1 MFTPVSATFCVY
13 AFTNRFRCIVYGRSV
28 INIAQRFVRI
38 WSSASVSF
46 LLIASCKRELPVVVG
61 KMALTNILLLSQISG
76 YIVALILSLCIIIP
90 MSLHQDEFRGHCL
103 LFSTGTWQETDGQF
117 VVNWASQAYCN
128 YTIFIGLMLLL
139 TSTVQIY
146 RLSLLM
152 YRGEDSSFL
161 SAFIDVV
168 SSILLTT
175 ITLVAAIIVTLGFM
189 TWCQCMTKR
198 FPSCELAAG
207 NDIDKAD
214 GIDTSGFHI
223 ELGAA
228 QFGTWTS
235 LSIWVGLSVFAVLK
249 LLRYHQ
255 LENMKVSMYRERQ
268 RLIEAA
274 RSNEI
279 QEPN

>member
-1 MFTPVSATFCVY
+1 
-13 AFTNRFRCIVYGRSV
+13 
-28 INIAQRFVRI
+28 
-38 WSSASVSF
+38 
-46 LLIASCKRELPVVVG
+46 
-61 KMALTNILLLSQISG
+61 MALTNVLLLSQISG
-76 YIVALILSLCIIIP
+76 YVVALVLSLCIVIP

-103 LFSTGTWQETDGQF
+103 LFSTGKWQESDGQI

-128 YTIFIGLMLLL
+128 YTIFVGLLL
-139 TSTVQIY
+139 LLVSAVQIY
-146 RLSLLM
+146 RLSLYM

-168 SSILLTT
+168 SSIFLTMF
-175 ITLVAAIIVTLGFM
+175 TLIAAIIITLGFM

-228 QFGTWTS
+228 QFGAWSS

-274 RSNEI
+274 KNNEVQDI
-279 QEPN
+279 S

>member
-1 MFTPVSATFCVY
+1 
-13 AFTNRFRCIVYGRSV
+13 
-28 INIAQRFVRI
+28 
-38 WSSASVSF
+38 
-46 LLIASCKRELPVVVG
+46 
-61 KMALTNILLLSQISG
+61 MALTNILLLSQIAG
-76 YIVALILSLCIIIP
+76 YVVALILSLCIIVP

-103 LFSTGTWQETDGQF
+103 LFSTGVWQESDGQF
-117 VVNWASQAYCN
+117 VVKWASQAYCN
-128 YTIFIGLMLLL
+128 YTIFVGLVLLIA
-139 TSTVQIY
+139 SAVQIY

-152 YRGEDSSFL
+152 YRSEDSSFL
-161 SAFIDVV
+161 SAFVDVV
-168 SSILLTT
+168 TSIILTT
-175 ITLVAAIIVTLGFM
+175 VTLIAAIIVTLGFM

-228 QFGTWTS
+228 QFGIWSS

-268 RLIEAA
+268 KLIEATT
-274 RSNEI
+274 SGTQQ
-279 QEPN
+279 QEPS

>member
-1 MFTPVSATFCVY
+1 
-13 AFTNRFRCIVYGRSV
+13 
-28 INIAQRFVRI
+28 
-38 WSSASVSF
+38 
-46 LLIASCKRELPVVVG
+46 
-61 KMALTNILLLSQISG
+61 MALTNILLLSQISG
-76 YIVALILSLCIIIP
+76 YVVALVLSLCIIIP

-103 LFSTGTWQETDGQF
+103 LFSTGKWQESDGQI

-128 YTIFIGLMLLL
+128 YTIFVGLVLLL
-139 TSTVQIY
+139 VSAIQIY
-146 RLSLLM
+146 RLSLYM

-168 SSILLTT
+168 SSIFITM
-175 ITLVAAIIVTLGFM
+175 ITLIAAIIITLGFM

-228 QFGTWTS
+228 QFGAWSS

-274 RSNEI
+274 RSNEV
-279 QEPN
+279 QEIS

>member
-1 MFTPVSATFCVY
+1 
-13 AFTNRFRCIVYGRSV
+13 
-28 INIAQRFVRI
+28 
-38 WSSASVSF
+38 
-46 LLIASCKRELPVVVG
+46 
-61 KMALTNILLLSQISG
+61 MALTNILLLSQISG
-76 YIVALILSLCIIIP
+76 YIVAFILSLCIIIP
-90 MSLHQDEFRGHCL
+90 MGLHQDEFRGHCL
-103 LFSTGTWQETDGQF
+103 LFSTGTWQESDGQF
-117 VVNWASQAYCN
+117 VVNWASHAYCH
-128 YTIFIGLMLLL
+128 YTIFVGLFLLL
-139 TSTVQIY
+139 TSAIQIY
-146 RLSLLM
+146 RLSVLM

-168 SSILLTT
+168 SSIVLTT
-175 ITLVAAIIVTLGFM
+175 VTLIAAIIVTLGFM
-189 TWCQCMTKR
+189 TWCQNMTKR

-279 QEPN
+279 QEVN

>member
-1 MFTPVSATFCVY
+1 MTLS
-13 AFTNRFRCIVYGRSV
+13 
-28 INIAQRFVRI
+28 
-38 WSSASVSF
+38 
-46 LLIASCKRELPVVVG
+46 
-61 KMALTNILLLSQISG
+61 NILLLSQIAG
-76 YIVALILSLCIIIP
+76 YVVALILSLCIIVP

-103 LFSTGTWQETDGQF
+103 LFSTGVWQESDGQF
-117 VVNWASQAYCN
+117 VVNWTSQLYCN
-128 YTIFIGLMLLL
+128 YTIFVGLILLI
-139 TSTVQIY
+139 TSTIQIY
-146 RLSLLM
+146 RLSLFM

-161 SAFIDVV
+161 SAFVDVV
-168 SSILLTT
+168 TSIVLTT
-175 ITLVAAIIVTLGFM
+175 VTLIAAIIVTLGFM

-228 QFGTWTS
+228 QFGIWSS

-268 RLIEAA
+268 RLIEATT
-274 RSNEI
+274 SNQQ
-279 QEPN
+279 QEQS

>member
-1 MFTPVSATFCVY
+1 
-13 AFTNRFRCIVYGRSV
+13 
-28 INIAQRFVRI
+28 
-38 WSSASVSF
+38 
-46 LLIASCKRELPVVVG
+46 
-61 KMALTNILLLSQISG
+61 MALTNILLLSQIAG
-76 YIVALILSLCIIIP
+76 YVVALILSLCIIVP

-103 LFSTGTWQETDGQF
+103 LFSTGVWQESDGQF

-128 YTIFIGLMLLL
+128 YTIFVGLMLFIA
-139 TSTVQIY
+139 SAVQIY
-146 RLSLLM
+146 RMSLLM
-152 YRGEDSSFL
+152 YRSEDSSFL
-161 SAFIDVV
+161 SAFVDVV
-168 SSILLTT
+168 TSIILTT
-175 ITLVAAIIVTLGFM
+175 ITLVAAITVTLGFM
-189 TWCQCMTKR
+189 TWCQYMTKR

-228 QFGTWTS
+228 QFGIWSS

-268 RLIEAA
+268 KLIEATT
-274 RSNEI
+274 SGTQQ
-279 QEPN
+279 QEPS

>member
-1 MFTPVSATFCVY
+1 
-13 AFTNRFRCIVYGRSV
+13 
-28 INIAQRFVRI
+28 
-38 WSSASVSF
+38 
-46 LLIASCKRELPVVVG
+46 
-61 KMALTNILLLSQISG
+61 MALTNILLLSQISG
-76 YIVALILSLCIIIP
+76 YVVALVLSLCIIIP

-103 LFSTGTWQETDGQF
+103 LFSTGTWQESDGQF
-117 VVNWASQAYCN
+117 VVNWAPRPYCH
-128 YTIFIGLMLLL
+128 YTIFVGLMLLL
-139 TSTVQIY
+139 TSAIQIY
-146 RLSLLM
+146 RLSIFM
-152 YRGEDSSFL
+152 YRGEDSSFF
-161 SAFIDVV
+161 SAFVDVV
-168 SSILLTT
+168 SSIFLTI
-175 ITLVAAIIVTLGFM
+175 ITLIAAIFITLGFM

-268 RLIEAA
+268 RLIEADK
-274 RSNEI
+274 SNEI
-279 QEPN
+279 QEST